1 MLDILRLG
9 VREMVEFTLHGEDI
23 CFSGGVRVMQEG
35 TAAHKARQ
43 ALLTGEGWQKEVP
56 LEREIPVEEGDFTF
70 LLSGRMDAFL
80 DGDCPVVEE
89 IKLWSSQDDPEEPQQ
104 AHTAQA
110 LVYAWM
116 LFQERETLCKIET
129 RVAYVSVDG
138 TLRGMFTR
146 QLSPGECRA
155 DFDALFVPF
164 KEQTLFLRRRLQ
176 ERNRELDALTF
187 PFPAYRAGQREY
199 AVQVYTAIERRKR
212 LFASMPTGTGKSV
225 AGLFPAL
232 KALGRGLTGQIFYL
246 TARST
251 QRQGALDALRL
262 MRPSLPHLHVLT
274 LDARDRVCPES
285 HICHPD
291 FCPRAKGHFL
301 RDLEA
306 VGELLQTPDWT
317 DACIREAADRHCL
330 CPFELSLT
338 LSPMADVVICDY
350 NYALDPAVHL
360 QRIFDRTDQ
369 VTLLLDEAH
378 HLLPRIR
385 DMLSGTV
392 DAQGLTLMRRQA
404 GRLLGRRHPLYA
416 AMTEM
421 LHLLSD
427 LQPETTG
434 VHLPENLPDA
444 LSRLLDLIL
453 ETGADVLQDP
463 RGGTED
469 VLSGLLAFQRALK
482 RPREEYVFL
491 VPHTPAKPGKPASL
505 KACCMNAASH
515 FAAVTEKLSGTVCF
529 SATLHPLSEMKRLL
543 GGSEDDACFAVPSPF
558 PPEHLL
564 VLIAPVNVRYTARD
578 RSVPCLIRLILDMVL
593 AHPGRYLVFFPSFA
607 YMEQT
612 AAAFPADQPGPCL
625 FQTQKADMSL
635 EERAG
640 FLEPYMTSVQ
650 PVLSFC
656 VMGGIFSE
664 GIDLPHLDGVMVV
677 GTGLAKPDPEQLALQ
692 TWYSQ
697 QGADGFLCASQIPG
711 MQKVAQAAGR
721 VIRSEKD
728 RGVVILADDRFR
740 QADYLRL
747 MPAAWHP
754 VSGKIPERLEAFWNG
769 NGKSRDPDR
778 VSG

>member
-1 MLDILRLG
+1 MLDVLRLG

-56 LEREIPVEEGDFTF
+56 LEREIPVDEGDFTF

-155 DFDALFVPF
+155 DFDALFIPF

-306 VGELLQTPDWT
+306 VRELLQTPDWT
-317 DACIREAADRHCL
+317 DACIREAAARHCL
-330 CPFELSLT
+330 CRFELSLT

-385 DMLSGTV
+385 DMLSIPLVVTLLSV
-392 DAQGLTLMRRQA
+392 AIFLLRIPVPRFLRGLALRPKLRPPA
-404 GRLLGRRHPLYA
+404 LLRLLRHVKPPVQLIIVLFLPTHMKGKAIIFLKKCLRLLHRHPTL
-416 AMTEM
+416 
-421 LHLLSD
+421 
-427 LQPETTG
+427 
-434 VHLPENLPDA
+434 VHM
-444 LSRLLDLIL
+444 
-453 ETGADVLQDP
+453 
-463 RGGTED
+463 
-469 VLSGLLAFQRALK
+469 
-482 RPREEYVFL
+482 
-491 VPHTPAKPGKPASL
+491 H
-505 KACCMNAASH
+505 
-515 FAAVTEKLSGTVCF
+515 
-529 SATLHPLSEMKRLL
+529 
-543 GGSEDDACFAVPSPF
+543 
-558 PPEHLL
+558 
-564 VLIAPVNVRYTARD
+564 
-578 RSVPCLIRLILDMVL
+578 
-593 AHPGRYLVFFPSFA
+593 AHPPIYFMCDLTPHENYLLLFVRCSQYCLGIFNHLRFFFSKTLLIDLLCLGSNIFTVFF
-607 YMEQT
+607 Q
-612 AAAFPADQPGPCL
+612 L
-625 FQTQKADMSL
+625 
-635 EERAG
+635 
-640 FLEPYMTSVQ
+640 
-650 PVLSFC
+650 
-656 VMGGIFSE
+656 
-664 GIDLPHLDGVMVV
+664 VV
-677 GTGLAKPDPEQLALQ
+677 GFRHIIHAAQNSCSAVCVNLLCIIAGQNFNTCC
-692 TWYSQ
+692 SQ
-697 QGADGFLCASQIPG
+697 QKSICNKSCSKPTHSSFLLICT
-711 MQKVAQAAGR
+711 
-721 VIRSEKD
+721 E
-728 RGVVILADDRFR
+728 L
-740 QADYLRL
+740 
-747 MPAAWHP
+747 
-754 VSGKIPERLEAFWNG
+754 
-769 NGKSRDPDR
+769 
-778 VSG
+778 